1 MGSASIG
8 RRAAL
13 AAALAVTGAFAASG
27 ALLAGADASPAPP
40 AHAAGTHTVTLRN
53 LSFNPGTLNIRRG
66 ESVRWVWGER
76 EEHNVTFNHH
86 GPRSRT
92 MSSGSYTLRF
102 NRAGTF
108 GYVCTIHVES
118 GMRGK
123 IVVH

>member
-1 MGSASIG
+1 MGRGRIG
-8 RRAAL
+8 RRVAL
-13 AAALAVTGAFAASG
+13 VAGLAVTGAFAASG
-27 ALLAGADASPAPP
+27 ALLAGADASPAPA

-53 LSFNPGTLNIRRG
+53 LSFNPGTVNIRRG

-76 EEHNVTFNHH
+76 EEHNITFSHH

-92 MSSGSYTLRF
+92 MTSGSYTLRF
-102 NRAGTF
+102 THSGTF